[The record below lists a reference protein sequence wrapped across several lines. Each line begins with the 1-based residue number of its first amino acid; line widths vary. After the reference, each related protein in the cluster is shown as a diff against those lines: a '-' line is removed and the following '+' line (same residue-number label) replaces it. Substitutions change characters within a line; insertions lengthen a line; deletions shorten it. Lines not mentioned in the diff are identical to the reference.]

1 VRGAPGP
8 GDSVTKNGQMSFWDN
23 GGLASPGFSR
33 EPASFDRRYLPMD
46 HLSKI
51 AAFEIAENKM
61 LIAESKRTIE
71 RSQMMIAE
79 ISATIAKS
87 RALLAAPHAR
97 QPKA

>member
-1 VRGAPGP
+1 MRGAPGP
-8 GDSVTKNGQMSFWDN
+8 GDSVTKNGQMSFLGPWR
-23 GGLASPGFSR
+23 ACVTRISR

-46 HLSKI
+46 HLSKV

-71 RSQMMIAE
+71 RSQKMIAE

-87 RALLAAPHAR
+87 RALLAAPRAP